1 MRTKEEYGAVR
12 GLVLLYGVAMSK
24 TTSLKRH
31 EKYWALAMGLPG
43 MLVLVVFVA
52 VPLFL
57 GMGWSLTNKRL
68 ISPLPTQWVGAANY
82 ANLLSLRR
90 IVIKPVLDTHGLV
103 VRDENGQPVYPA
115 VRDITRSSEELK
127 DYSEWFRLWRGEGY
141 SIWLAKDPSFMRA
154 LVNTIRFVLVIVP
167 CQGGLALILA
177 LLVNRKIKGK
187 NAFRIVFFAPVVT
200 SMAVVAVVWIFLLNP
215 EQGIVNH
222 FISWISVGGIKPI
235 PWLSDKRYAHIAIY
249 LVSIWQSAG
258 FQMLIFLAGLQGIP
272 EQLYESVHMDG
283 ANSWQRFASIT
294 FPMLR
299 NTTIF
304 VVIST
309 TILAFRVFTQIDIM
323 TKGGPQESTA
333 SLIYYV
339 VQQGFREQ
347 QIGYASAITVVFFAF
362 VLLVSVTQKILLK
375 TESEVE

>member
-1 MRTKEEYGAVR
+1 
-12 GLVLLYGVAMSK
+12 
-24 TTSLKRH
+24 
-31 EKYWALAMGLPG
+31 
-43 MLVLVVFVA
+43 
-52 VPLFL
+52 
-57 GMGWSLTNKRL
+57 
-68 ISPLPTQWVGAANY
+68 
-82 ANLLSLRR
+82 
-90 IVIKPVLDTHGLV
+90 
-103 VRDENGQPVYPA
+103 
-115 VRDITRSSEELK
+115 
-127 DYSEWFRLWRGEGY
+127 
-141 SIWLAKDPSFMRA
+141 
-154 LVNTIRFVLVIVP
+154 
-167 CQGGLALILA
+167 
-177 LLVNRKIKGK
+177 
-187 NAFRIVFFAPVVT
+187 
-200 SMAVVAVVWIFLLNP
+200 LNP
-215 EQGIVNH
+215 EQGIINQ
-222 FISWISVGGIKPI
+222 FISWISVGGVTPI

-249 LVSIWQSAG
+249 LISIWQSAG

-309 TILAFRVFTQIDIM
+309 TILAFRVFTQVDIM

-362 VLLVSVTQKILLK
+362 VLLVSVTQKVLLK